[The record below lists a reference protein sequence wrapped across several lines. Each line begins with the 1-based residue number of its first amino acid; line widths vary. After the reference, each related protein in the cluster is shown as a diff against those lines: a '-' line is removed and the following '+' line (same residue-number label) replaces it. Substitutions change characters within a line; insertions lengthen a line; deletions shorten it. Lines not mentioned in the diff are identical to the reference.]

1 MESGF
6 YLRSAIARLD
16 GPVRTKCSRTR
27 RRSKA
32 LQRRDDVRKKRASTS
47 NPNVNSES
55 NVKVAQVSSPKL
67 RNGAKMEI
75 RLKENIRTEARN
87 VSEKSFLN

>member
-6 YLRSAIARLD
+6 YLRSAIVRLD
-16 GPVRTKCSRTR
+16 GPVRSKSSRTR
-27 RRSKA
+27 RRSKV
-32 LQRRDDVRKKRASTS
+32 LQRRNDVRKKRASTS
-47 NPNVNSES
+47 TEDVNSES

-75 RLKENIRTEARN
+75 RLKENIRTEAGN
-87 VSEKSFLN
+87 VSGKSFLN

>member
-16 GPVRTKCSRTR
+16 GPLRTKSSRTR
-27 RRSKA
+27 RRSKV
-32 LQRRDDVRKKRASTS
+32 LQRRNDVRKKRASTS

-75 RLKENIRTEARN
+75 RLKVNIGTEAGN
-87 VSEKSFLN
+87 VSGKSFLN

>member
-16 GPVRTKCSRTR
+16 GPVRTKSSRTR
-27 RRSKA
+27 RRSKV
-32 LQRRDDVRKKRASTS
+32 LQRRNDVRKKRASTS

>member
-1 MESGF
+1 MVPSDLKVPEQEG
-6 YLRSAIARLD
+6 
-16 GPVRTKCSRTR
+16 GPRYYNEEMMFE
-27 RRSKA
+27 
-32 LQRRDDVRKKRASTS
+32 KKRASTS
-47 NPNVNSES
+47 TEDVNSES

-75 RLKENIRTEARN
+75 RMKVNIGTEAGS